1 MANVTNAQL
10 MAQLQELQQRSAP
23 LRNIGRYRR
32 GEVAGQEGGY
42 DLMGAPKRT
51 LMQQPAAGYVR
62 AIAENLGAT
71 PEVGLGLERAAV
83 GTASGIGALTLLAAL
98 RDLYGDQQEV
108 APGTTNI
115 IR

>member
-1 MANVTNAQL
+1 MASVTNAQL
-10 MAQLQELQQRSAP
+10 MAKLQELQQRSAP
-23 LRNIGRYRR
+23 LRDVGRYRR

-42 DLMGAPKRT
+42 DLLGAPKRT
-51 LMQQPAAGYVR
+51 LMEQPAAGYVR

-98 RDLYGDQQEV
+98 QDLYGDRTE
-108 APGTTNI
+108 APAATTNI